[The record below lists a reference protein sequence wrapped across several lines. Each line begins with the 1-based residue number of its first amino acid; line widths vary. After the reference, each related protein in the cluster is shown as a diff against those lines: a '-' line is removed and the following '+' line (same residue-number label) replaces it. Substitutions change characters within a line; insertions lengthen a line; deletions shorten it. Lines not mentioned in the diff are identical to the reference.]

1 MNEDQPGND
10 DPYADLF
17 RPEEPA
23 PEVGSTTET
32 GRIFKS
38 QGVDGHEEALIAI
51 PAFKSGRLRTL
62 DRDLTQHT
70 EIIRPDIIEI
80 SETESLGDIP
90 DVPATAD
97 RARSKRGSQAS
108 FIGSLTAP
116 WVYLITIG
124 VTLVFGL
131 GNVLI
136 FGGPPGIFAG
146 IGLILVTLFV
156 SFAVRPSDDIH
167 AIYAPAISFFI
178 MVITVGQIGLTA
190 TSLLDRLIEVLL
202 ILGSNYIW
210 IIGSTVA
217 ALTII
222 ALRRR
227 SLS

>member
-1 MNEDQPGND
+1 MSPVSEDQTGND

-17 RPEEPA
+17 RPEDPA
-23 PEVGSTTET
+23 PEPAASSET

-62 DRDLTQHT
+62 DRDSAQRTDIIDITESESPSELTQT
-70 EIIRPDIIEI
+70 P
-80 SETESLGDIP
+80 ETA
-90 DVPATAD
+90 VRT
-97 RARSKRGSQAS
+97 RSQRGTQAS

-116 WVYLITIG
+116 WVYLTTIG

-131 GNVLI
+131 GNVLL

-146 IGLILVTLFV
+146 IGLVFVTLFV
-156 SFAVRPSDDIH
+156 SFAVRPADDIH

-178 MVITVGQIGLTA
+178 MAITVGQIGLPA
-190 TSLLDRLIEVLL
+190 TSLLNRLIEVFL
-202 ILGSNYIW
+202 ILGSNWIW
-210 IIGSTVA
+210 IIGSTVI